1 MTNIKIKELLHEV
14 QHVKSFLE
22 VAEKNLLDIKGH
34 ESSAVDCAGI
44 SIEGAHEGFGQLL
57 KALAEA
63 KGSSMRPWLDGVD
76 RIEEVNR
83 ERSVREAEATAAGKT
98 VN

>member
-1 MTNIKIKELLHEV
+1 
-14 QHVKSFLE
+14 
-22 VAEKNLLDIKGH
+22 
-34 ESSAVDCAGI
+34 
-44 SIEGAHEGFGQLL
+44 
-57 KALAEA
+57 
-63 KGSSMRPWLDGVD
+63 MRPWLDGVD